1 MEKNFVTALESRD
14 LNAPAL
20 RLRDIFPAFDDSG
33 KDARDAQK
41 KAFAAYRTEC
51 EMLAKAIV
59 GVAFLATLRKSK
71 DGSEKAATDAKKI
84 DAYYN
89 ALRPLCT
96 RFGLKLSPDIANFV
110 RATVKAVSD
119 GKNGFSVVTVGT
131 AQKAFEHAAM
141 RIMRGESMTET
152 AIYAEIDAR
161 KAAKAAE
168 KAEIARRH
176 KEADEKERA
185 EKGRTNEAAN
195 ARETIEAANKAGTAD
210 KAEPAA

>member
-1 MEKNFVTALESRD
+1 MENSFVNALKSRD
-14 LNAPAL
+14 LTAPAL
-20 RLRDIFPAFDDSG
+20 RLRDVFPDFDDCG

-41 KAFAAYRTEC
+41 KAFAAYRTEA
-51 EMLAKAIV
+51 EVLAKSIV

-96 RFGLKLSPDIANFV
+96 RFGLKLSPDIANFI

-119 GKNGFSVVTVGT
+119 GKKGFSVVTVST

-141 RIMRGESMTET
+141 RAMRGEIMTEK
-152 AIYAEIDAR
+152 AIYSEIDAR
-161 KAAKAAE
+161 KAEKAAE
-168 KAEIARRH
+168 KANIARRH

-185 EKGRTNEAAN
+185 EKERTNEAEN
-195 ARETIEAANKAGTAD
+195 ARETIEAANKAG
-210 KAEPAA
+210 KAEQPAA

>member
-1 MEKNFVTALESRD
+1 MENNFVNALKSRD
-14 LNAPAL
+14 LTAPAL
-20 RLRDIFPAFDDSG
+20 RLRDVFTDFDDSG

-51 EMLAKAIV
+51 QVLAKAIV

-96 RFGLKLSPDIANFV
+96 RFGLKLSPDIANFI

-119 GKNGFSVVTVGT
+119 GKKGFSVVTVST

-141 RIMRGESMTET
+141 RTLRGESMTEK
-152 AIYAEIDAR
+152 AIYSEIDAR

-185 EKGRTNEAAN
+185 EKGRTNEAEN
-195 ARETIEAANKAGTAD
+195 VKETIEAANAAG
-210 KAEPAA
+210 KAEQPAA

>member
-1 MEKNFVTALESRD
+1 MNALETRE
-14 LNAPAL
+14 LTAAAL
-20 RLRDIFPAFDDSG
+20 RLRDVFPEFDDCG

-71 DGSEKAATDAKKI
+71 DGSEKAATDAKKS
-84 DAYYN
+84 DSYYN

-96 RFGLKLSPDIANFV
+96 RFGLKLSPDIANFI

-119 GKNGFSVVTVGT
+119 GKKGFSVVTVST
-131 AQKAFEHAAM
+131 AQKAFAHAAM
-141 RIMRGESMTET
+141 RAIRGESMTEK
-152 AIYAEIDAR
+152 AIYTEIDAR

-185 EKGRTNEAAN
+185 EKGRTNEVEN
-195 ARETIEAANKAGTAD
+195 ARETIEVANKAG
-210 KAEPAA
+210 KAEQPTA

>member
-1 MEKNFVTALESRD
+1 MEKMFVSAIECRALS
-14 LNAPAL
+14 APAL
-20 RLRDIFPAFDDSG
+20 RLRDVFTDFDDSG
-33 KDARDAQK
+33 KDTRDAQK

-71 DGSEKAATDAKKI
+71 DGSEKAATNAKKI
-84 DAYYN
+84 DAYYS

-96 RFGLKLSPDIANFV
+96 RFGLKLSPDIANFI

-119 GKNGFSVVTVGT
+119 GKKGFSTVTVGT

-141 RIMRGESMTET
+141 RAMRGESMTEA

-161 KAAKAAE
+161 KASKAAE
-168 KAEIARRH
+168 KADIARRH
-176 KEADEKERA
+176 KEADEKERS
-185 EKGRTNEAAN
+185 EKGRTNEAENVKETIDAAN
-195 ARETIEAANKAGTAD
+195 AAG
-210 KAEPAA
+210 KAEQPAA

>member
-1 MEKNFVTALESRD
+1 MEKTFVNALETRE
-14 LNAPAL
+14 LTAPAL
-20 RLRDIFPAFDDSG
+20 RLRDVFPEFDACG

-41 KAFAAYRTEC
+41 QEFAAYRTEC

-96 RFGLKLSPDIANFV
+96 RFGLKLSPDIANFI

-119 GKNGFSVVTVGT
+119 GKKGFSVVTVST

-141 RIMRGESMTET
+141 RAMR
-152 AIYAEIDAR
+152 AR
-161 KAAKAAE
+161 
-168 KAEIARRH
+168 
-176 KEADEKERA
+176 
-185 EKGRTNEAAN
+185 
-195 ARETIEAANKAGTAD
+195 
-210 KAEPAA
+210 P

>member
-1 MEKNFVTALESRD
+1 MENNFVNALESRD
-14 LNAPAL
+14 LTAPAL
-20 RLRDIFPAFDDSG
+20 RLRDVFPNFDDSG

-71 DGSEKAATDAKKI
+71 DGSEKSATDAKKI

-89 ALRPLCT
+89 ALRPLCA

-119 GKNGFSVVTVGT
+119 GKKGFSVVTVGT

-141 RIMRGESMTET
+141 RAMRGESMTEK
-152 AIYAEIDAR
+152 AIYSEIDAR

-185 EKGRTNEAAN
+185 AKGRTNEAEN
-195 ARETIEAANKAGTAD
+195 VKETIEAANAAG
-210 KAEPAA
+210 KAEQPAA